1 MRRFYKLI
9 IPQKFV
15 ELSEGNDWEG
25 IVCPKDSGH
34 QRAGR
39 RTTELHIHCVSTRV
53 ADFSS
58 TILSDIVVT
67 NHALAVLTQAG
78 LTGFEV
84 KNPVICSKPRIK
96 NQCEIPK
103 LWEFL
108 VTGKA
113 GNAHPDSGIVVKW
126 KCDACGL
133 IRYSAF
139 EHGLI
144 VNETNYDGSDFF
156 TVTEYPKYMLIS
168 ERAKTIIAENGL
180 TNAQFVESSKLQWPE
195 GVIKP

>member
-1 MRRFYKLI
+1 MRRFYELSTPKN
-9 IPQKFV
+9 FV
-15 ELSEGNDWEG
+15 ELSEGNDWESV
-25 IVCPKDSGH
+25 VCPIDSGH

-39 RTTELHIHCVSTRV
+39 RVTELHIECISSKV

-58 TILSDIVVT
+58 TILSDIVIT
-67 NHALAVLTQAG
+67 DHGLSVLRSEG

-84 KNPVICSKPRIK
+84 KRPVVCLNVNPDKRFTIPR
-96 NQCEIPK
+96 

-113 GNAHPDSGIVVKW
+113 GNAHPASGVVLKW

-133 IRYSAF
+133 IRRSAY

-144 VNETNYDGSDFF
+144 VNETTYDGSDFF
-156 TVTEYPKYMLIS
+156 TVTEFPKHMLVS
-168 ERAKTIIAENGL
+168 ERAKSIIEENCL
-180 TNAQFVESSKLQWPE
+180 SNVRFVESSKLQWPE
-195 GVIKP
+195 SVIKP

>member
-1 MRRFYKLI
+1 MRTFYDLRTPKN
-9 IPQKFV
+9 FV

-25 IVCPKDSGH
+25 ITCPIDSGH

-39 RTTELHIHCVSTRV
+39 RITELHLHCVSKKV

-58 TILSDIVVT
+58 TILSDIVIT
-67 NHALAVLTQAG
+67 DHALDVLRQEG
-78 LTGFEV
+78 LTGFNV
-84 KNPVICSKPRIK
+84 KPPVICSNPKLDKRFT
-96 NQCEIPK
+96 IPK

-113 GNAHPDSGIVVKW
+113 GNAHPDSGIVLKW
-126 KCDACGL
+126 KCASCGL
-133 IRYSAF
+133 FRYSAF

-144 VNETNYDGSDFF
+144 VNEATYDGSDFF
-156 TVTEYPKYMLIS
+156 TVTEYPKHVLVS
-168 ERAKTIIAENGL
+168 ERAKNVIEGNSL
-180 TNAQFVESSKLQWPE
+180 SNVQFVESSKLQWPE